1 MTVTADEKPDTD
13 PTLLRLNPEAATNFA
28 HDLHCSQDEYADDHA
43 KGISNKVLPALD
55 ALSADPASRH
65 GWFLA
70 QMRSVIVSYG
80 HAMTHL
86 KKQHVKECLAAE
98 LFLQTRSDQLNHS
111 QQMKVVYQG
120 VKKVVLGVAVG
131 VLTFLFTKILALV
144 GYVPE
149 ALLNQQGHTDSY
161 VSFTLGLLSVV
172 IVGLVQNWW
181 SNYSQNRISKDY
193 DSLLQLSHLRYAESL
208 DIQLDINWAKLCG
221 WWKWYTGEEW
231 GEMPA
236 YLRVTRSNL
245 AFELRRKELLRQK
258 SQSNAMQIL
267 DIGINA
273 ARAGYGRLRK
283 KKTE

>member
-28 HDLHCSQDEYADDHA
+28 HDLHCSQDEYADDQS
-43 KGISNKVLPALD
+43 KGVSNKVLPVLD

-70 QMRSVIVSYG
+70 QMRSIIVSYG

-86 KKQHVKECLAAE
+86 KKQHAQECIAAE
-98 LFLQTRSDQLNHS
+98 IFLQTRSNQLNQS
-111 QQMKVVYQG
+111 QQMKVLYQA
-120 VKKVVLGVAVG
+120 VKKVVWAGVAG
-131 VLTFLFTKILALV
+131 VITFLLTKILALV

-149 ALLNQQGHTDSY
+149 SLLNQQGHTDSY
-161 VSFTLGLLSVV
+161 VSFTVGLLTVVV
-172 IVGLVQNWW
+172 IGLVQNWLG
-181 SNYSQNRISKDY
+181 NYSQNRIDKEY
-193 DSLLQLSHLRYAESL
+193 NNLIQLSHLRYAESL
-208 DIQLDINWAKLCG
+208 GIQLDVNWGKLCW

-236 YLRVTRSNL
+236 YLRVN
-245 AFELRRKELLRQK
+245 RKDLEFALLLKQLMREK

-267 DIGINA
+267 GIGVKV
-273 ARAGYGRLRK
+273 ARDGFARVRK